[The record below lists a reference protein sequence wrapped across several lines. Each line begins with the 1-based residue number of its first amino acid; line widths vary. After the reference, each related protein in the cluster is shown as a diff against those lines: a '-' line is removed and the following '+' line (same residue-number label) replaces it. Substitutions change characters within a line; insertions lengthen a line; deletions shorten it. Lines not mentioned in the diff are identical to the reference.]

1 VEWGELE
8 RALKKDDASGL
19 VFETADVLKRVK
31 KKGDLFE
38 AVLTMKQKLPR
49 MGS

>member
-8 RALKKDDASGL
+8 RALRKGDAGALS
-19 VFETADVLKRVK
+19 FETADVLKRVK

-38 AVLTMKQKLPR
+38 PVLKVKQKLPR
-49 MGS
+49 VG

>member
-8 RALKKDDASGL
+8 RALKKGDASGL
-19 VFETADVLKRVK
+19 VFETGDVLKRV

-38 AVLTMKQKLPR
+38 AVLTTKQKLPHFV
-49 MGS
+49 